1 MAKAQRPQLP
11 FTKIFRLNLPHYQY
25 LPKIRLEIPTPAMLI
40 SNQETKNSTT
50 QIREFNQTIML
61 IEKTEITEKQKAASR
76 ANGAKTHG
84 PITPEGKRKS
94 ARNSFRHG
102 LLAKAIVFEGESRE
116 QFAALLKAFCDE
128 LQPQSPIEDLLVQK
142 MAVNQWRQERLWGQE
157 KARASQPRCL
167 PESSPPGSTLQEI
180 CQPEPRI
187 ATQMNMSE
195 MRYDRQFGRAP

>member
-1 MAKAQRPQLP
+1 
-11 FTKIFRLNLPHYQY
+11 
-25 LPKIRLEIPTPAMLI
+25 
-40 SNQETKNSTT
+40 
-50 QIREFNQTIML
+50 ML
-61 IEKTEITEKQKAASR
+61 IEKTEKNEKQIAASR
-76 ANGAKTHG
+76 ANGAKTRG

-157 KARASQPRCL
+157 KARA
-167 PESSPPGSTLQEI
+167 LQESGL
-180 CQPEPRI
+180 QARGSQETSPQETPPDTTAKRQEESRI
-187 ATQMNMSE
+187 ASLMNVSE
-195 MRYDRQFGRAP
+195 MRYDRQFGRASTASCNTARRRKHKITRTDLRTN